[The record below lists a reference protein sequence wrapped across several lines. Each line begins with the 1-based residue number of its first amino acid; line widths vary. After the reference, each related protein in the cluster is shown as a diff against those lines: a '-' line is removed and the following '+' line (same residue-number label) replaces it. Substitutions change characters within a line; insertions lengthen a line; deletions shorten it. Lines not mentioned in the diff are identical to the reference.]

1 MALAELSLQDLRC
14 IESARLEFGPGINL
28 IYGANG
34 AGKTSLLEAAF
45 LLGRGRSFRTR
56 LNERLIRHGQSF
68 ARVVGK
74 TAAEA
79 DPERPAHALGLEI
92 RREGVEGGGTV
103 ARLDGGPVKSLADLA
118 TAFPVQA
125 LDPDAHKLIEDS
137 SARRRRW
144 LDWAVFH
151 VEHGFAGA
159 WSRYQRALLQRNA
172 ALRAGSREVA
182 AWEPELAREGEAMT
196 AARERVMVALQP
208 YWSEVS
214 TDLVGLE
221 LTLGFQA
228 GWDRSG
234 SLADAL
240 TLSTPRDR
248 ERRTTTVGPHR
259 ADATLRAHGKAARDV
274 LSRGQQKLA
283 AVALNLCQLE
293 YLKRE
298 HGLLPT
304 LLLDDP
310 SAELDQDRLGRFI
323 ARVKGLETQI
333 LVTAL
338 ERDTRLFGTPD
349 QVFHVEQGRVEV
361 V

>member
-14 IESARLEFGPGINL
+14 LGTAQLEFGPGINL

-45 LLGRGRSFRTR
+45 LLGRGRSFRHR
-56 LNERLIRHGQSF
+56 LNERLIRHGQAF
-68 ARVVGK
+68 VRVVGK
-74 TAAEA
+74 TAPQAS
-79 DPERPAHALGLEI
+79 PEQPPHTLGLEI
-92 RREGVEGGGTV
+92 RREGTEGGGTI
-103 ARLDGGPVKSLADLA
+103 ARLDGATVKSLAELA

-125 LDPDAHKLIEDS
+125 LDPDAHKLIEE
-137 SARRRRW
+137 SATRRRRW

-151 VEHGFAGA
+151 VEPSFAGA
-159 WSRYQRALLQRNA
+159 WSRYQRALSQRNA
-172 ALRAGSREVA
+172 ALRTGARELA
-182 AWEPELAREGEAMT
+182 AWEPDMAREGETLT

-208 YWSEVS
+208 YWAEVS
-214 TDLVGLE
+214 MDLVGLE

-240 TLSTPRDR
+240 TLSTSRDR

-259 ADATLRAHGKAARDV
+259 ADVSLRIRGKAARDV

-283 AVALNLCQLE
+283 AVALSLCQLE

-310 SAELDQDRLGRFI
+310 SAELDHDRLSRFI
-323 ARVKGLETQI
+323 ARVQGLETQI
-333 LVTAL
+333 IVTAL
-338 ERDTRLFGTPD
+338 ERDTRLFGSPD
-349 QVFHVEQGRVEV
+349 RVFHVEQGRVEV